1 MWNYWNSS
9 WKKVFNESQQVKY
22 LISKCLNVEAGAVW
36 TGKFWKVFT
45 DVEMKKTMS
54 TQMKKSFTELEM
66 KPNFS
71 KDVSSKN
78 EESNFCDKFVVFF
91 ELVN

>member
-1 MWNYWNSS
+1 MLKPELSEP
-9 WKKVFNESQQVKY
+9 ESFE
-22 LISKCLNVEAGAVW
+22 KCSQMFD
-36 TGKFWKVFT
+36 GKTIK

-91 ELVN
+91 ELVNKIN

>member
-1 MWNYWNSS
+1 
-9 WKKVFNESQQVKY
+9 
-22 LISKCLNVEAGAVW
+22 
-36 TGKFWKVFT
+36 
-45 DVEMKKTMS
+45 MKKTMS